1 MKKHILTLLAGLL
14 LTGPLAAQRA
24 KEIAPAVRFQAVD
37 IYVDSMDQPLAAY
50 QIEFAANTEAVKIVG
65 IEGGEHPAYKEAP
78 YYDPR
83 AIQREQVVIAAF
95 NTAPADN
102 LPTGRTRI
110 ATVHLQISGDAEPGF
125 IARLKTAATIQGEK
139 VAATVTAKEHNNED

>member
-1 MKKHILTLLAGLL
+1 MKKLILTILAGLAL
-14 LTGPLAAQRA
+14 AGPLAAQRA
-24 KEIAPAVRFQAVD
+24 KEAAPAVRFQAVD
-37 IYVDSMDQPLAAY
+37 IYVDSMNQPLAAY

-95 NTAPADN
+95 NTTDADN

-110 ATVHLQISGDAEPGF
+110 ATVHLQISGDVEPGF

-139 VAATVTAKEHNNED
+139 VDATVAAQERNVD

>member
-1 MKKHILTLLAGLL
+1 MKKLILTLVTGLL
-14 LTGPLAAQRA
+14 LAGPLAAQRA
-24 KEIAPAVRFQAVD
+24 KDSASAVRFQAVD
-37 IYVDSMDQPLAAY
+37 IYVDSMNQPLAAY

-110 ATVHLQISGDAEPGF
+110 ATVHLQISGDVEPGF
-125 IARLKTAATIQGEK
+125 IARLKTAATVQGEK
-139 VAATVTAKEHNNED
+139 VAADVTTQERNTND